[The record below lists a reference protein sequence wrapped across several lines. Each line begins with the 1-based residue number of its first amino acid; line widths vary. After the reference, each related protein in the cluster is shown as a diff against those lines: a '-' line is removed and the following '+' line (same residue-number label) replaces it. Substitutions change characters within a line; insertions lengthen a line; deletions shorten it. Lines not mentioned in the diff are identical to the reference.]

1 MRDGSPRLWPYAPA
15 NSPLPLPDRAL
26 FTSSQDVTT
35 LTADFEDLNLDA
47 ILSGSELA
55 EHFAQFF
62 IGQTPLN
69 DHLKAQEVDLLS
81 KRHPI
86 LLLGELANPY
96 CLQDI
101 NVGPLPIFPCR
112 IQDVCRTWADG
123 LDSRSAY
130 PGVHHITL
138 ARTPGWWESAH
149 IGMATIEQMKAM
161 MAWLDNG
168 IKGVWKAVKLDEG
181 IVRLEHGPNLD
192 PPSKEDVTWDGSVE
206 RVERASPP
214 GTGPFVDLSMIRVP
228 IHTRHGCY
236 NNRGRLARCAH
247 LNQRNFHDNLFRK
260 GSSHRWDDV
269 LSTK

>member
-86 LLLGELANPY
+86 HRAIKLGVAWRKKSIFCPSDTQFYCSVNWPIPIVCKTSISDHSPSFRAVFKMYAEL
-96 CLQDI
+96 
-101 NVGPLPIFPCR
+101 G
-112 IQDVCRTWADG
+112 
-123 LDSRSAY
+123 
-130 PGVHHITL
+130 
-138 ARTPGWWESAH
+138 
-149 IGMATIEQMKAM
+149 QM
-161 MAWLDNG
+161 
-168 IKGVWKAVKLDEG
+168 V
-181 IVRLEHGPNLD
+181 
-192 PPSKEDVTWDGSVE
+192 
-206 RVERASPP
+206 
-214 GTGPFVDLSMIRVP
+214 
-228 IHTRHGCY
+228 
-236 NNRGRLARCAH
+236 
-247 LNQRNFHDNLFRK
+247 
-260 GSSHRWDDV
+260 
-269 LSTK
+269 